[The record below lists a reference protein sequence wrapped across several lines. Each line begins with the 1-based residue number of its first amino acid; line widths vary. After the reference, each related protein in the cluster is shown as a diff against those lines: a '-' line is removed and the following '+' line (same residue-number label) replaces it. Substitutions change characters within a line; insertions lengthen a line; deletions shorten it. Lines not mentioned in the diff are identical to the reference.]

1 MLTHQDSHL
10 AQALDLDE
18 FLTRFHTYLARPKLL
33 YLQGDMQLYHTM
45 LREMDSMQLPS
56 LPALADFSH
65 AFLLLQKRGTLSL
78 QDIWGF
84 ARELEFFATLQ
95 ETLHPYPESQFHAFV
110 AKILI
115 PAHLLQAFCI
125 FDEKGEIQAGR
136 FAHIDNL
143 RAQLSSTQ
151 GSIQQALNALL
162 AKESLAPYLVDKQ
175 IHFIYDAQT
184 LLLKA
189 GYTRVLKGSVLDR
202 TQGGFFYVLPSE
214 IARLYDKLQ
223 ELRDVY
229 ALEVRKLC
237 ESLSEIARG
246 ELRFL
251 RFLDRQF
258 DVVDLLCGRVGF
270 AKDLG
275 LEFVFDGR
283 VGFLAKNG
291 DCGGDSALITTQGK
305 SLESPCK
312 APFLAQKSCR
322 EQLQAKSAQSLESQN
337 GFTETT
343 PPLEST
349 FPQNPQS
356 SHSPTAI
363 PRILEKEKG
372 AECEKS
378 CREQT
383 ELESTFEKVDS
394 RGGDLS
400 LRDTAEAVAWQSTK
414 ESTQVDSRNAF
425 FASAKTMDC
434 HASTI
439 ALARNDDKNG
449 VSKKVDSRENAES
462 LNTPQNEKVENVF
475 DSDSQAEG
483 FSKETSLC
491 DDFLKKPAC
500 VPPPCTAVAGF
511 VGCAWRGEGEGIYL
525 AESQALAADSRK
537 TSEAKFLQKSAQ
549 NKRSEVSLEKPTP
562 KPNKAKSSNKTIIL
576 HSFCHPILKNPKPLT
591 LTFDKGLLLLTGVNA
606 GGKTMLLKSLL
617 SAAFLAKLLLPMKI
631 NAHKSHIPHYKHIYA
646 IISNP
651 QSSRDDIST
660 FAGRVLELSRQL
672 DKDDMLLGID
682 EIELGTD
689 ADEAA
694 SLYKVLLELLLDR
707 HAKLVVT
714 THHKRLAS
722 LMAKDP
728 RIQLAAAMFDVEKS
742 CASYTFLHGSI
753 GKSYAFEIAQKFGI
767 PKHIIARAKEHYGSD
782 KERLNA
788 LIEQS
793 SSLSLELESKAQEL
807 QKRIQKA
814 RNAKEAYS
822 EKIDELER
830 AYKARERELE
840 STFNK
845 ALQALKAQANT
856 QEDLHR
862 NFNRAHEIVRH
873 KPKSPPSPKPVH
885 KEFATGDLARYGE
898 CNARILRSEK
908 RHCLIELESGMRLK
922 VEKSQLKSPNKASL
936 QAHNATKTTLSYTPK
951 ASVKLDLHGLRAE
964 EALQKLGDFISDSLI
979 AGFDEVLIFHGIG
992 TGVLSAVVKDFLQNH
1007 PKVVSFSDAPP
1018 NMGGYGAKLVRL

>member
-1 MLTHQDSHL
+1 
-10 AQALDLDE
+10 
-18 FLTRFHTYLARPKLL
+18 
-33 YLQGDMQLYHTM
+33 
-45 LREMDSMQLPS
+45 
-56 LPALADFSH
+56 
-65 AFLLLQKRGTLSL
+65 
-78 QDIWGF
+78 
-84 ARELEFFATLQ
+84 
-95 ETLHPYPESQFHAFV
+95 
-110 AKILI
+110 
-115 PAHLLQAFCI
+115 
-125 FDEKGEIQAGR
+125 
-136 FAHIDNL
+136 
-143 RAQLSSTQ
+143 
-151 GSIQQALNALL
+151 
-162 AKESLAPYLVDKQ
+162 
-175 IHFIYDAQT
+175 
-184 LLLKA
+184 
-189 GYTRVLKGSVLDR
+189 
-202 TQGGFFYVLPSE
+202 
-214 IARLYDKLQ
+214 
-223 ELRDVY
+223 
-229 ALEVRKLC
+229 
-237 ESLSEIARG
+237 
-246 ELRFL
+246 
-251 RFLDRQF
+251 
-258 DVVDLLCGRVGF
+258 
-270 AKDLG
+270 
-275 LEFVFDGR
+275 
-283 VGFLAKNG
+283 
-291 DCGGDSALITTQGK
+291 
-305 SLESPCK
+305 
-312 APFLAQKSCR
+312 
-322 EQLQAKSAQSLESQN
+322 
-337 GFTETT
+337 
-343 PPLEST
+343 
-349 FPQNPQS
+349 
-356 SHSPTAI
+356 
-363 PRILEKEKG
+363 
-372 AECEKS
+372 
-378 CREQT
+378 
-383 ELESTFEKVDS
+383 
-394 RGGDLS
+394 
-400 LRDTAEAVAWQSTK
+400 
-414 ESTQVDSRNAF
+414 
-425 FASAKTMDC
+425 
-434 HASTI
+434 
-439 ALARNDDKNG
+439 
-449 VSKKVDSRENAES
+449 
-462 LNTPQNEKVENVF
+462 
-475 DSDSQAEG
+475 
-483 FSKETSLC
+483 
-491 DDFLKKPAC
+491 
-500 VPPPCTAVAGF
+500 
-511 VGCAWRGEGEGIYL
+511 
-525 AESQALAADSRK
+525 
-537 TSEAKFLQKSAQ
+537 
-549 NKRSEVSLEKPTP
+549 
-562 KPNKAKSSNKTIIL
+562 
-576 HSFCHPILKNPKPLT
+576 
-591 LTFDKGLLLLTGVNA
+591 
-606 GGKTMLLKSLL
+606 MLLKSLL

-714 THHKRLAS
+714 THHKRLAA

-885 KEFATGDLARYGE
+885 KEFATGELARYGE

>member
-1 MLTHQDSHL
+1 MLTHQDSRL

-18 FLTRFHTYLARPKLL
+18 FLTRFHTYLARPKPL

-45 LREMDSMQLPS
+45 LREMDSMRLPS

-84 ARELEFFATLQ
+84 AKELEFFATLQ
-95 ETLHPYPESQFHAFV
+95 EALHPYPESQFHAFV

-143 RAQLSSTQ
+143 RAQLSSAQ

-189 GYTRVLKGSVLDR
+189 GYTRALKGSVLDR

-270 AKDLG
+270 ARDLG
-275 LEFVFDGR
+275 LEFV
-283 VGFLAKNG
+283 ATK
-291 DCGGDSALITTQGK
+291 DSALG
-305 SLESPCK
+305 
-312 APFLAQKSCR
+312 
-322 EQLQAKSAQSLESQN
+322 EQCGSIADFVKGTNAKFANL
-337 GFTETT
+337 
-343 PPLEST
+343 
-349 FPQNPQS
+349 PQNPQS

-363 PRILEKEKG
+363 PRILEKHKQAG
-372 AECEKS
+372 REKS

-383 ELESTFEKVDS
+383 ELESTFEKSQKV
-394 RGGDLS
+394 
-400 LRDTAEAVAWQSTK
+400 
-414 ESTQVDSRNAF
+414 
-425 FASAKTMDC
+425 DC

-449 VSKKVDSRENAES
+449 VSKNEDSRENAER
-462 LNTPQNEKVENVF
+462 LNTPQNEKVESAF

-483 FSKETSLC
+483 LC
-491 DDFLKKPAC
+491 DNNAEAENVFDNHAAGGRIFLKKLR
-500 VPPPCTAVAGF
+500 F

-714 THHKRLAS
+714 THHKRLAA

-885 KEFATGDLARYGE
+885 KEFATGELARYGE

-922 VEKSQLKSPNKASL
+922 VEKSQLKSPSKAR
-936 QAHNATKTTLSYTPK
+936 AHNATKTTLSYTPK